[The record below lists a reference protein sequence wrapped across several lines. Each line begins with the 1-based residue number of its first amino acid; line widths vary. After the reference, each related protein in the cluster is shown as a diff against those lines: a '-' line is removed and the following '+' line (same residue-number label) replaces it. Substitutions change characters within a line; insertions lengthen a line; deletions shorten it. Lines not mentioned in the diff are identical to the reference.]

1 MTTAQSRKR
10 SKPARNQQEHK
21 AQVRS
26 HGLLVTTLVLIG
38 LFASFLV
45 YIRGQDTTRRS
56 HAVQHTAGRRQ
67 HAAVTHQQS
76 KPKYDFYQELP
87 KRQVEVPGESPAPK
101 TAAAKPHSTA
111 PAAKETTA
119 PKSGSAANNPTG
131 RAASQQSTGAK
142 GYVLQA
148 GAFRLY
154 SQADRVKARLA
165 LLGIEAHIDS
175 GESGGSS
182 IYRVRV
188 GPLSD
193 SAADKMRHRLSA
205 KHINSI
211 KLKND

>member
-1 MTTAQSRKR
+1 MTRARSSKR
-10 SKPARNQQEHK
+10 AKPARNQQEHK

-45 YIRGQDTTRRS
+45 YIRGHDGGHPVARG
-56 HAVQHTAGRRQ
+56 H
-67 HAAVTHQQS
+67 HAASRPQSAAAAHQQP

-87 KRQVEVPGESPAPK
+87 KRQVEVPGEQPSPK
-101 TAAAKPHSTA
+101 TAAAKPES
-111 PAAKETTA
+111 AAKPAKTTSA
-119 PKSGSAANNPTG
+119 KTSTSAGSGAA
-131 RAASQQSTGAK
+131 RSASQQPAGDKDYA
-142 GYVLQA
+142 LQA

-165 LLGIEAHIDS
+165 LLGIEAHIDG

-182 IYRVRV
+182 IYRVRI

-193 SAADKMRHRLSA
+193 SAADAMRHRLSA
-205 KHINSI
+205 KHITSI